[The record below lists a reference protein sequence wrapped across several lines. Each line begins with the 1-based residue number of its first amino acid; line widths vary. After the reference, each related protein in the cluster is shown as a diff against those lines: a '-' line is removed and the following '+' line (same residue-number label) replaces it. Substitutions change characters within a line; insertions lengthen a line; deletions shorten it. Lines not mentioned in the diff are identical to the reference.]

1 MKRTII
7 LISLFISILIISSC
21 REINISTVVNKDGS
35 FTRIVT
41 ITGDSTEIFKSGL
54 PYPVD
59 HTWKMDLIRDT
70 TGDGDKDYILTYT
83 KFYSNSTIINDELS
97 EDTSWRRKLD
107 RSIQVEKRFGFFY
120 SYLVYKETI
129 GAANPF
135 KLVDYTDYLSKEDLL
150 WLTGGKLAINSSD
163 SAKIEQA
170 EDRTDEYLQATVTAE
185 VVSILKK
192 GIVQLNNP
200 SIVPDQVDNFKDSIA
215 LKVDDWDLKSS
226 REFVDFYAEWIN
238 NDEVI
243 KIKELKSTQF
253 KNLDNDMQLLLNIFD
268 MEDYKVTVEL
278 PGIITK
284 TNSLS
289 SIGNQVHWNVNSS
302 SILFEDLNMH
312 VESRVVN
319 KWMFVIAGV
328 ILFLLIALTIYKS
341 VRK

>member
-59 HTWKMDLIRDT
+59 HTWKMDLKRDT

-83 KFYSNSTIINDELS
+83 KFYSNSTLINDELS
-97 EDTSWRRKLD
+97 EDTSWRKKLA
-107 RSIQVEKRFGFFY
+107 RSIQVKKRFGFFY
-120 SYLVYKETI
+120 SYLVYKESI
-129 GAANPF
+129 GTTNPF
-135 KLVDYTDYLSKEDLL
+135 KLIDYRDYLSKEDLL
-150 WLTGGKLAINSSD
+150 WLTGGKLAFNSSD

-170 EDRTDEYLQATVTAE
+170 EDKTDKYLQATLTAE
-185 VVSILKK
+185 IVAILKE
-192 GIVQLNNP
+192 GIVHLNKP
-200 SIVPDQVDNFKDSIA
+200 SIDPNQVDYFKDSIA
-215 LKVDDWDLKSS
+215 SKIDSWDLEFSS
-226 REFVDFYAEWIN
+226 DFVDFYAKWTN
-238 NDEVI
+238 NNEI
-243 KIKELKSTQF
+243 YKIKEIQSSQF
-253 KNLDNDMQLLLNIFD
+253 KNLDNKTQFLNNILE

-278 PGIITK
+278 PGIITE

-289 SIGNQVHWNVNSS
+289 TKGNQVLWNVKSA
-302 SILFEDLNMH
+302 SILFEDLNMY

-319 KWMFVIAGV
+319 KWMFIIAGV

>member
-41 ITGDSTEIFKSGL
+41 ITGDSSEVIKSGL

-59 HTWKMDLIRDT
+59 HTWKMDLKRDT

-83 KFYSNSTIINDELS
+83 KFYSNSTLLNDELS
-97 EDTSWRRKLD
+97 EDTSWRKKLR
-107 RSIQVEKRFGFFY
+107 RSILIEKRFGFFY
-120 SYLVYKETI
+120 SYLVYKENI
-129 GAANPF
+129 GFKNPF

-150 WLTGGKLAINSSD
+150 WLTGGKLALNSSD
-163 SAKIEQA
+163 SAKREQA
-170 EDRTDEYLQATVTAE
+170 EDKSDEYLQATLTAE

-192 GIVQLNNP
+192 GLVQLNNP
-200 SIVPDQVDNFKDSIA
+200 SIVPDQVDDFKDSIA
-215 LKVDDWDLKSS
+215 LKVDDWNLKSS

-243 KIKELKSTQF
+243 KIKEIESTQF
-253 KNLDNDMQLLLNIFD
+253 ENLDNNVQILINIIA

-278 PGIITK
+278 PGIITE

-289 SIGNQVHWNVNSS
+289 TKGNQVLWNVKSA

-328 ILFLLIALTIYKS
+328 VLLLLIALTIYKS
-341 VRK
+341 TR